1 MDHMTQKSWRQFLH
15 YNFLSLTVCSFDP
28 ISPNDVTSQIR
39 MATTGRAVCRNLNGN
54 TLKRKI
60 LATHA
65 KTFASALCYQKSHAN
80 TDLIWPRWRWR
91 VQYKKELNQR
101 ASAATA
107 AIFDIIKSPRSL
119 GKSIPIFFPLWTPV
133 ARFPT
138 NRRFFRR
145 NGRISRIVLRGIYA
159 TNELNLNT
167 TTTEMRKL
175 AKQNLW
181 ACSNSF

>member
-1 MDHMTQKSWRQFLH
+1 MDGRHGTS
-15 YNFLSLTVCSFDP
+15 SFQGP
-28 ISPNDVTSQIR
+28 KWKYFER
-39 MATTGRAVCRNLNGN
+39 EKLERR
-54 TLKRKI
+54 
-60 LATHA
+60 A
-65 KTFASALCYQKSHAN
+65 KTFANALYYQKSLAY

-107 AIFDIIKSPRSL
+107 AIFDVIKSPRSQ
-119 GKSIPIFFPLWTPV
+119 GKSIPIFFPLWAPV

-138 NRRFFRR
+138 NRRFFGR

-159 TNELNLNT
+159 TSKLNAT
-167 TTTEMRKL
+167 TTTTDMRKL

-181 ACSNSF
+181 TCSISF